1 MKRFLVRLLAS
12 LPSIGV
18 GISWLLSLV
27 ISFDYPVVIIPS
39 VFAFVGFIILL
50 ASFEKQVEAF
60 AKFLHLM
67 ADDALNE

>member
-18 GISWLLSLV
+18 GISWILSFA
-27 ISFDYPVVIIPS
+27 ISFDYPIVAIPS

-50 ASFEKQVEAF
+50 ASFEKHVEAF

>member
-18 GISWLLSLV
+18 GISWLISFV
-27 ISFDYPVVIIPS
+27 ISFDYPMVAIPS

-67 ADDALNE
+67 ADDALNK